1 MSTHSQ
7 KVVLGTWA
15 ESSRVWCTHSTCH
28 AVSIETII
36 VMFHSVGLFECMVL
50 VESVVALDDE
60 VREEY
65 SKSRMKW
72 A

>member
-1 MSTHSQ
+1 
-7 KVVLGTWA
+7 
-15 ESSRVWCTHSTCH
+15 
-28 AVSIETII
+28 
-36 VMFHSVGLFECMVL
+36 MFHSVGLFECMVL